1 MPLYQAI
8 VLAIV
13 QGLAEFLPISST
25 AHLILFPWLLGW
37 KDPGLTFDVAL
48 HVGTLAAV
56 AVYFRRQWLRLGAAA
71 LGLGAVSDAAR
82 TERRLFWFI
91 VAGTI
96 HGGNDRFLLTQAADD
111 KLCQTW

>member
-48 HVGTLAAV
+48 HAGTLLAV
-56 AVYFRRQWLRLGAAA
+56 LVYFWRLWIQMFESM
-71 LGLGAVSDAAR
+71 LGIGGREDQNVHQNRA
-82 TERRLFWFI
+82 LFWFLVGGTI
-91 VAGTI
+91 PGGVAG
-96 HGGNDRFLLTQAADD
+96 LLFERAAEN
-111 KLCQTW
+111 